1 MAKLLIEVPIPSMG
15 ATVNEITLIDLFCEA
30 GKSVAKGEKLAE
42 LESDKSIFDFES
54 PCDGIVREICCRAG
68 DILKVGTPFLRIETE
83 DASLSHLSVD
93 PEKESGKPDTQS
105 IPTSESKQNLVAPLA
120 ELATATS
127 PASKT
132 VVASTEKGA
141 IRWTP
146 RARKIAVERGLN
158 PDTIT
163 DIVGTGPGGRVT
175 GDDMSRYQGAD
186 SPETSA
192 TSVVSGD
199 SLESQTVCVAGIG
212 YAVPRNARSNEEII
226 KEFPG
231 KTAEEIE
238 KVTGIQ
244 QRYVISE
251 GESATSLATEA
262 TNKALDMAGMS
273 VSDIDAV
280 IVATLLPDQPVP
292 GAASALAKEL
302 GIGQALAFDLNAAC
316 SGWLYALEVGRA
328 FILGGTAKNA
338 LVVTAEI
345 LSRITNSKDHE
356 TAFLFGDGAG
366 AAVMTPQKG
375 GHRFYRHE
383 LSGDSR
389 YTEAIC
395 RRGGGAMNPIPQP
408 GDSLD
413 SFYIQLDGGVVFKRA
428 VLAFSDIIEKA
439 MKRHGLS
446 EEDVSWIVPHQA
458 NARILKAVSK
468 RVGISYE
475 KFIVTVGKY
484 GNTSAASVSMAL
496 GWAAEEGIFEE
507 GDKIIFCSV
516 GAGFT
521 YAGGLMIW

>member
-1 MAKLLIEVPIPSMG
+1 MAKQLIEVPIPSMG
-15 ATVNEITLIDLFCEA
+15 ATVNEITLIDLFCEP
-30 GKSVAKGEKLAE
+30 GKEISKGEKLAE

-54 PCDGIVREICCRAG
+54 PCDGVIQKICCRAG

-83 DASLSHLSVD
+83 DPSMSHLAV
-93 PEKESGKPDTQS
+93 SGETET
-105 IPTSESKQNLVAPLA
+105 PTSEADSPPKASPQSNAVAPLA
-120 ELATATS
+120 EVATREPPS
-127 PASKT
+127 SKT
-132 VVASTEKGA
+132 AAAPATQGA

-146 RARKIAVERGLN
+146 RARKLAVERGLN
-158 PDTIT
+158 PDTLS

-175 GDDMSRYQGAD
+175 GDDLTGYAGTD
-186 SPETSA
+186 SPSPTAASA
-192 TSVVSGD
+192 GNAT
-199 SLESQTVCVAGIG
+199 SLESQTVRVAGIG
-212 YAVPRNARSNEEII
+212 YAVPRNVRSNEEIL

-251 GESATSLATEA
+251 GESATSLSTEA
-262 TNKALDMAGMS
+262 TTKALEMAGMS
-273 VSDIDAV
+273 VKDIDAV

-316 SGWLYALEVGRA
+316 SGWLYALEVGRS
-328 FILGGTAKNA
+328 FIVGGTAKNA

-345 LSRITNSKDHE
+345 LSKITNSKDHE

-366 AAVMTPQKG
+366 AAVMTPEKG

-395 RRGGGAMNPIPQP
+395 RRGGGALNPIPQP

-439 MKRHGLS
+439 MQRHGLS
-446 EEDVSWIVPHQA
+446 ADDVSWIVPHQA

-521 YAGGLMIW
+521 YAGGLMTW